1 MAASKDIARQ
11 TVTRSSYAGRSRHLK
26 MHRTPYQLKLEPPSS
41 IRAVTIALDYRQ
53 PIRPSATGQRSR
65 RPTPPQLGTAPSE
78 PRRLRPPPARR
89 RARPAPRA
97 GQSTLPPPPPNRPP
111 PPSPRREPS
120 PPHLHP

>member
-65 RPTPPQLGTAPSE
+65 RPTPPQLGTPPSQ
-78 PRRLRPPPARR
+78 PPRLRPPPPRR
-89 RARPAPRA
+89 RARPAP
-97 GQSTLPPPPPNRPP
+97 GDSQSRM
-111 PPSPRREPS
+111 SAS
-120 PPHLHP
+120 PPEPPAAPS